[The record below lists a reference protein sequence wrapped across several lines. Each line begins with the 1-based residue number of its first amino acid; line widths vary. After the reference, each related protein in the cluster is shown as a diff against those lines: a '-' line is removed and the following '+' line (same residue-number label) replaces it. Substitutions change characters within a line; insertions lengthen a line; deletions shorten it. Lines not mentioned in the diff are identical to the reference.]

1 MSYELKQY
9 KDTETSFTLKDLTIQ
24 EENQYYKTLLVLLRF
39 SPWVGKIP

>member
-24 EENQYYKTLLVLLRF
+24 EENQYYKT
-39 SPWVGKIP
+39 